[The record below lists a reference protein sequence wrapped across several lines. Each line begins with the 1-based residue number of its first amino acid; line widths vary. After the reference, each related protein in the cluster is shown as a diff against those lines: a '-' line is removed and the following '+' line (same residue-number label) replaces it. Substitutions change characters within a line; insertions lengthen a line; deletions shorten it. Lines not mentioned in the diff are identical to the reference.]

1 MEANKYLDALKK
13 HPLKFTEEEA
23 KKSVDQI
30 IKSGFDNNNSYEVYK
45 TLYSC
50 IDHTSLNTTDSKEY
64 IWNFTEKINAFE
76 GSDPEIENVA
86 AICIYPNFVE
96 TVKESLTSNI
106 KIAAVAGG
114 FPSSQTFIEVK
125 VAEISL
131 ALADGADE
139 IDIVIN
145 AGLFL
150 DKSYQEFCEEIME
163 LKEVC
168 KDKTLKVILETGALI
183 SAENINN
190 ASVLSMYSGADFLKT
205 STGKGYPGATPEAVF
220 VMCQAIK
227 SYYKATSNKV
237 GIKVSGGV
245 STPEDA
251 VKYYTI
257 VKEVLGDDWCNNQLF
272 RIGTSSLTDKLYN
285 EIIKRRK

>member
-1 MEANKYLDALKK
+1 MEDNKYLQALKK
-13 HPLKFTEEEA
+13 HPLKFSDEEA
-23 KKSVDQI
+23 KKRVDQI
-30 IKSGFDNNNSYEVYK
+30 LASEFDKNNTYEVYK
-45 TLYSC
+45 TLYTC
-50 IDHTSLNTTDSKEY
+50 IDQTSLNTTDTKEH
-64 IWNFTEKINAFE
+64 IWKFTEKINSFE
-76 GSDPEIENVA
+76 GSDPEINNVA
-86 AICIYPNFVE
+86 AICVYPNFVQ
-96 TVKESLTSNI
+96 TVKEALTADI

-125 VAEISL
+125 VAETSL
-131 ALADGADE
+131 AISDGADE

-150 DKSYQEFCEEIME
+150 DKYYQDFCEEISE

-168 KDKTLKVILETGALI
+168 KDKTLKVILETGAI
-183 SAENINN
+183 ITAENINN
-190 ASVLSMYSGADFLKT
+190 AAILSIYSGADFLKT

-220 VMCQAIK
+220 TMCHAIR
-227 SYYKATSNKV
+227 SYYKATSNRV

-257 VKEVLGDDWCNNQLF
+257 VKEILGEEWCNKELF
-272 RIGTSSLTDKLYN
+272 RIGTSSLTDKLYS
-285 EIIKRRK
+285 EIVKERK

>member
-1 MEANKYLDALKK
+1 
-13 HPLKFTEEEA
+13 
-23 KKSVDQI
+23 
-30 IKSGFDNNNSYEVYK
+30 
-45 TLYSC
+45 
-50 IDHTSLNTTDSKEY
+50 
-64 IWNFTEKINAFE
+64 
-76 GSDPEIENVA
+76 
-86 AICIYPNFVE
+86 
-96 TVKESLTSNI
+96 
-106 KIAAVAGG
+106 
-114 FPSSQTFIEVK
+114 
-125 VAEISL
+125 
-131 ALADGADE
+131 
-139 IDIVIN
+139 
-145 AGLFL
+145 
-150 DKSYQEFCEEIME
+150 
-163 LKEVC
+163 
-168 KDKTLKVILETGALI
+168 LI